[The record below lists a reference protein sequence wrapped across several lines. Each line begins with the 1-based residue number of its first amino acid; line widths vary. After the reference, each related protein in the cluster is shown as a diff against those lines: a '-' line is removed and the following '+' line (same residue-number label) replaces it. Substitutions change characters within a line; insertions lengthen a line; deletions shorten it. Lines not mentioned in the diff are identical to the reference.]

1 MSNRVL
7 VVSPANGQ
15 MAANTSRAGKRTAP
29 NRTTM
34 SCDRCRSR
42 KTKCRKSAGL
52 PCDYCRSINEDC
64 SFEAGKQRK
73 KPFYFVSEEEYR
85 LLYQLCQQTF
95 PNQSLS
101 ISNLRQL
108 TSQSVTINPQDED
121 SPNSIKNTPLSNPEP
136 SMVASPHATDVPL
149 PEIIN
154 LHNDLGCLMAD
165 AHGNYRYM
173 GAESGVG
180 FNTAVRSW
188 VFNAVHDKSKDK
200 IPSMIK
206 VVMPKA
212 NSQFQPGRQT
222 WEPSKLPS
230 KDIILASSA
239 RYFEEV
245 HSMYWL
251 FSSEDFYL
259 RLDNTYL
266 EPEGAQTNSWLC
278 SLHSLV
284 ALCISGLS
292 VSDELSHVQLAHTS
306 LESAKL
312 YASRVTDEADLD
324 SIRALVLLAQAL
336 QSNGYLN
343 SAYLQIGTAARIAFS
358 LGLHLDKYSS
368 SDSLVSKAYA
378 RRLWWT
384 LFLFDHD
391 ISLQMGKP
399 SMSGSSDV
407 CHWRPPLP
415 SEQIVSP
422 GSFTPHD
429 YLGCCVS
436 LAQLTTEIR
445 YKLYNGPIHQGRG
458 LNRCH
463 VDDSLQSLNKWL
475 QDLPPHLDRAQPV
488 SPPYRRCVGL
498 LHLRYWSTVVLVT
511 RPFLLCRLLRGS
523 ELVGT
528 GKEEYF
534 DGLAKTCV
542 SAATTSI
549 EILGEMANQ
558 ACVSSLVLFDFF
570 LALAV
575 LQVILVAS
583 ALFSAE
589 DYQDHIRTC
598 IAILKAIGTDGCPKH
613 LLPETLF
620 ELERLG
626 VYSDSDDQ
634 SHDSLTEPLQS
645 LSSIP
650 EPTSKDWNLLT
661 NFDFF
666 DVTTDEDFMD
676 QLMEI
681 SGSFSHEV

>member
-1 MSNRVL
+1 
-7 VVSPANGQ
+7 
-15 MAANTSRAGKRTAP
+15 
-29 NRTTM
+29 M

-52 PCDYCRSINEDC
+52 PCDYCRSINEEC

-95 PNQSLS
+95 PNQPLS
-101 ISNLRQL
+101 IPNLRQL
-108 TSQSVTINPQDED
+108 TSQSATINLQSED
-121 SPNSIKNTPLSNPEP
+121 SPNVIKDTPSSNPEP
-136 SMVASPHATDVPL
+136 STVASPHGTDVPL

-165 AHGNYRYM
+165 TQGNYRYM

-188 VFNAVHDKSKDK
+188 VFNAVYDKSKDK

-212 NSQFQPGRQT
+212 NSPLQPGHQT

-230 KDIILASSA
+230 KDVILACSA
-239 RYFEEV
+239 QYFEEV

-259 RLDNTYL
+259 RLENTYSG
-266 EPEGAQTNSWLC
+266 PESPRSNSWLC

-284 ALCISGLS
+284 ALCVLGMPAT
-292 VSDELSHVQLAHTS
+292 DELSHAQLAHTS

-324 SIRALVLLAQAL
+324 SIRALVLLALAL

-368 SDSLVSKAYA
+368 SDSLVSKAYT

-407 CHWRPPLP
+407 CPWRPPLP

-429 YLGCCVS
+429 FLGCCVS

-445 YKLYNGPIHQGRG
+445 HKLYNGPIQQGRG

-475 QDLPPHLDRAQPV
+475 QDLPPHLDWAQPV
-488 SPPYRRCVGL
+488 SPRYRRCVAL

-523 ELVGT
+523 ELVDA
-528 GKEEYF
+528 GKQEYF
-534 DGLAKTCV
+534 DDLAKTCM

-549 EILGEMANQ
+549 QILGEMVNQ

-583 ALFSAE
+583 TLFPAE
-589 DYQDHIRTC
+589 DHRDHVRRC
-598 IAILKAIGTDGCPKH
+598 VSILKAIGSYGCPKH

-626 VYSDSDDQ
+626 LYNDNDDQ
-634 SHDSLTEPLQS
+634 SHDFCTEPLQS
-645 LSSIP
+645 LSNIP
-650 EPTSKDWNLLT
+650 DPTSEDWNLLT